1 MTDEAMVHGG
11 HHDLGRFLNA
21 QEGVYPQALR
31 ELRNGSK
38 ESHWM
43 WYIFPQLRGLGTSG
57 KAVRFGIASLDEARA
72 YLGHPVLGPRLLEC
86 CAALLE
92 VDGLSALEILGPPDD
107 MKLRSSATLF
117 SLVSPAGSRFH
128 ALLDKFF
135 GGCPDPATLELVG
148 QV

>member
-1 MTDEAMVHGG
+1 MTDEAMVHGDS
-11 HHDLGRFLNA
+11 HDLGRFLDA
-21 QEGVYPQALR
+21 QEGVYPQALG

-38 ESHWM
+38 KSHWM
-43 WYIFPQLRGLGTSG
+43 WYIFPQLRSLGTSE
-57 KAVRFGIASLDEARA
+57 KAVRFGIASLEEARA
-72 YLGHPVLGPRLLEC
+72 YLEHPVLGPRLLEC
-86 CAALLE
+86 CTALLE

-117 SLVSPAGSRFH
+117 SLVSPAGSPFH